1 MAKRLTMLT
10 AVIVA
15 VIALSAHSFSF
26 PQLFWPQK
34 DMDSSSVNQPSLAK
48 KILVASRDSDYKR
61 ALVEKIK
68 EGLKG
73 DSVYIKCIG
82 LGRLKFE
89 DASSYRAIVLINT
102 CMAWDWD
109 RNIHK
114 FLKGKKNAANVIV
127 LTTSG
132 SGKWMPKRN
141 PAGVDA
147 IASASEKTGV
157 ATVAADIV
165 QKAGAL
171 LEKK

>member
-1 MAKRLTMLT
+1 MAKRLAILT
-10 AVIVA
+10 AGIVF

-34 DMDSSSVNQPSLAK
+34 DMDSSSVNQPALAK
-48 KILVASRDSDYKR
+48 KVLVASRAGDYKR

-82 LGRLKFE
+82 LSRLKFE
-89 DASSYRAIVLINT
+89 DASAYRAIVLINT

-109 RNIHK
+109 RNIHQ

-127 LTTSG
+127 LTTSA
-132 SGKWMPKRN
+132 SGKWLPKRN

-147 IASASEKTGV
+147 IASASRK
-157 ATVAADIV
+157 ADPSPVAADII
-165 QKAGAL
+165 KKIKNL
-171 LEKK
+171 LL